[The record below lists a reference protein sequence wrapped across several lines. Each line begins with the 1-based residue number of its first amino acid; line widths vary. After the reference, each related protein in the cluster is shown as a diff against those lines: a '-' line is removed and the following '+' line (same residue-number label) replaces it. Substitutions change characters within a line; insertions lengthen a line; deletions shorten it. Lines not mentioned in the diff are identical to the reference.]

1 MGQTKR
7 TLKEANYPIKTLN
20 VTMIKKGMSKEASEN
35 RVVTKIG
42 RITIQ
47 AKCKQLAERNVLIS
61 FATLKKFIKKLD
73 REWRH
78 NVTDFY
84 VKTVTTI
91 MSIIHFANFANKFIP
106 TIKMKKMIQNGSDV
120 ISAKDGYAYFY
131 LESYLM

>member
-7 TLKEANYPIKTLN
+7 TLKEANYPSKTSN
-20 VTMIKKGMSKEASEN
+20 VMMIKKGMSKEASEN

-47 AKCKQLAERNVLIS
+47 VKCKQLAERNVLIS